1 MGDFVNRRIVSKND
15 AKAELGVSG
24 AIQAAIDT
32 LDNSASGANRLNNP
46 GNTTT
51 NTLPTTPSKQLNW
64 KHWGSSSDSSPNFK
78 NNAGNRNAGTAGTI
92 TQGDILA
99 SIGSVIS
106 ARSDTFR
113 IRAYGES
120 IQPGTTNVRARAW
133 CEAIVQR
140 LPDYLEDET
149 IPGGDAAWSKV
160 PPANERNKKFG
171 RHYTI
176 SSFRWL
182 AADEI

>member
-1 MGDFVNRRIVSKND
+1 MTIRFRQLAWGLAVALLTAAAHADEAVIRKNI
-15 AKAELGVSG
+15 A
-24 AIQAAIDT
+24 
-32 LDNSASGANRLNNP
+32 
-46 GNTTT
+46 
-51 NTLPTTPSKQLNW
+51 
-64 KHWGSSSDSSPNFK
+64 
-78 NNAGNRNAGTAGTI
+78 
-92 TQGDILA
+92 
-99 SIGSVIS
+99 
-106 ARSDTFR
+106 
-113 IRAYGES
+113 
-120 IQPGTTNVRARAW
+120 
-133 CEAIVQR
+133 QR